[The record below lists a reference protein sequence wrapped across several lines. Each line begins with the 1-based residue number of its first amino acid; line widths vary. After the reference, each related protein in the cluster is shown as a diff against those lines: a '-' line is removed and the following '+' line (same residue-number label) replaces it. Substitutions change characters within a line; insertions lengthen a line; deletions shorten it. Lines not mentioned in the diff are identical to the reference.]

1 MCGVTLASLFFA
13 VRKLAPV
20 AVRALANP
28 RKCSAKLRLV
38 PHRVFDKG
46 LLLFLFLLVMVAK
59 KMKKNQDEKTMT
71 PSLSLLAKAAD
82 LVLTQPV
89 FTTTEVAFKFPCT
102 IHAGDMVMVNTMHT
116 THSKVIPFDVSLGS
130 NITFSITMASNDRIV
145 GARHVPEAV
154 HKRHASQLSR
164 VTKYIRK
171 RERATVLLHERKHKR
186 DVGLPSLS

>member
-1 MCGVTLASLFFA
+1 MYLTGSLT
-13 VRKLAPV
+13 RGP
-20 AVRALANP
+20 
-28 RKCSAKLRLV
+28 
-38 PHRVFDKG
+38 

-59 KMKKNQDEKTMT
+59 KMKKNQDEKNQKPMT
-71 PSLSLLAKAAD
+71 TLSLLAKAAD

-89 FTTTEVAFKFPCT
+89 FTTTEVVFKFPCT
-102 IHAGDMVMVNTMHT
+102 IYAGDMVMVNTMHT

>member
-1 MCGVTLASLFFA
+1 MYLTGSLT
-13 VRKLAPV
+13 
-20 AVRALANP
+20 
-28 RKCSAKLRLV
+28 
-38 PHRVFDKG
+38 KG
-46 LLLFLFLLVMVAK
+46 PSLLFLFLLVMVAK

-89 FTTTEVAFKFPCT
+89 FTTTEVVFKFPCT
-102 IHAGDMVMVNTMHT
+102 IYAGDMVMVNTMHT

-145 GARHVPEAV
+145 GARHVPQAV
-154 HKRHASQLSR
+154 HKRHATQLSR

-171 RERATVLLHERKHKR
+171 RERATALLHAERKHKR

>member
-1 MCGVTLASLFFA
+1 
-13 VRKLAPV
+13 
-20 AVRALANP
+20 
-28 RKCSAKLRLV
+28 
-38 PHRVFDKG
+38 
-46 LLLFLFLLVMVAK
+46 
-59 KMKKNQDEKTMT
+59 MT
-71 PSLSLLAKAAD
+71 LSLLAKAAD

-145 GARHVPEAV
+145 GARHVPQAV
-154 HKRHASQLSR
+154 HKRHATQLSR

-171 RERATVLLHERKHKR
+171 RERATALLHERQHKR
-186 DVGLPSLS
+186 NAVV

>member
-1 MCGVTLASLFFA
+1 MCVTLAALFFA

-46 LLLFLFLLVMVAK
+46 AAAAVPVPSRHGCEK
-59 KMKKNQDEKTMT
+59 NEKNQDEKTMT
-71 PSLSLLAKAAD
+71 LSLLAKAAD

-145 GARHVPEAV
+145 GARHVPQAV
-154 HKRHASQLSR
+154 HKRHATQLSR

-171 RERATVLLHERKHKR
+171 RERATALLHERKHKR
-186 DVGLPSLS
+186 DVVLSSLS

>member
-1 MCGVTLASLFFA
+1 MYLTGSLT
-13 VRKLAPV
+13 RP
-20 AVRALANP
+20 
-28 RKCSAKLRLV
+28 
-38 PHRVFDKG
+38 

-145 GARHVPEAV
+145 GARHVPQAV

-171 RERATVLLHERKHKR
+171 RERATALLHERTHKR
-186 DVGLPSLS
+186 VGLPSLS

>member
-1 MCGVTLASLFFA
+1 MYLSGSLTSG
-13 VRKLAPV
+13 P
-20 AVRALANP
+20 
-28 RKCSAKLRLV
+28 
-38 PHRVFDKG
+38 
-46 LLLFLFLLVMVAK
+46 LLFLFLLVMVAK
-59 KMKKNQDEKTMT
+59 KVEKTMT
-71 PSLSLLAKAAD
+71 KKTMTTLSLLAKAAD

-89 FTTTEVAFKFPCT
+89 FTTTEVVFKFPCT
-102 IHAGDMVMVNTMHT
+102 IYAGDMVMVNTMHT

-145 GARHVPEAV
+145 GARHVPQAV

-171 RERATVLLHERKHKR
+171 RERATALLHARKHKR

>member
-1 MCGVTLASLFFA
+1 
-13 VRKLAPV
+13 
-20 AVRALANP
+20 
-28 RKCSAKLRLV
+28 
-38 PHRVFDKG
+38 
-46 LLLFLFLLVMVAK
+46 
-59 KMKKNQDEKTMT
+59 MT
-71 PSLSLLAKAAD
+71 LSLLAKAAD
-82 LVLTQPV
+82 LVLAQPV

-145 GARHVPEAV
+145 GARHVPQAV

-171 RERATVLLHERKHKR
+171 RERATALLHERITQA
-186 DVGLPSLS
+186 

>member
-13 VRKLAPV
+13 VSKLALV

-28 RKCSAKLRLV
+28 RKCRAKLRLV

-46 LLLFLFLLVMVAK
+46 AAAVPVPSRHGCEK
-59 KMKKNQDEKTMT
+59 NEKNQDEKTMT
-71 PSLSLLAKAAD
+71 LSLLAKAAD

-145 GARHVPEAV
+145 GARHVPQAV

-171 RERATVLLHERKHKR
+171 RERATALLHARKHQR
-186 DVGLPSLS
+186 DVVLSNLS

>member
-1 MCGVTLASLFFA
+1 MLADILTKPLPRPLF
-13 VRKLAPV
+13 VR
-20 AVRALANP
+20 
-28 RKCSAKLRLV
+28 LR
-38 PHRVFDKG
+38 G
-46 LLLFLFLLVMVAK
+46 LLNLVEATVTRASI
-59 KMKKNQDEKTMT
+59 T
-71 PSLSLLAKAAD
+71 KAAD

-145 GARHVPEAV
+145 GARHVPQAV

-171 RERATVLLHERKHKR
+171 RERATALLHERKHKR
-186 DVGLPSLS
+186 DVVLWYCLAFLK

>member
-1 MCGVTLASLFFA
+1 M
-13 VRKLAPV
+13 
-20 AVRALANP
+20 
-28 RKCSAKLRLV
+28 
-38 PHRVFDKG
+38 
-46 LLLFLFLLVMVAK
+46 FLFLLVMVAK
-59 KMKKNQDEKTMT
+59 KVKKTRTKKTMT
-71 PSLSLLAKAAD
+71 TLSLLAKAAD

-145 GARHVPEAV
+145 GARHVPQAV

-171 RERATVLLHERKHKR
+171 RERATARLHERQHKR
-186 DVGLPSLS
+186 DVVLSNLS

>member
-1 MCGVTLASLFFA
+1 
-13 VRKLAPV
+13 
-20 AVRALANP
+20 
-28 RKCSAKLRLV
+28 
-38 PHRVFDKG
+38 
-46 LLLFLFLLVMVAK
+46 
-59 KMKKNQDEKTMT
+59 MT
-71 PSLSLLAKAAD
+71 TLSLLAKAAD

-145 GARHVPEAV
+145 GARHVPQAV
-154 HKRHASQLSR
+154 HKRHATQLSR

-171 RERATVLLHERKHKR
+171 RERATALLHERKHKR
-186 DVGLPSLS
+186 DVVLWYCLAFLK